1 MVKKV
6 RTEAELGEALKNN
19 EETIEIEG
27 DLANK
32 TFKIRATGNVAWA
45 VCIGA
50 IGIATYSVIATVG
63 TGGASAPVTA
73 TTAGIT
79 AATATTFLGGAVTY
93 SAIAI
98 AVASGGVG
106 ALNKLRK
113 YKQVSYE
120 NSRLTLRR
128 K

>member
-19 EETIEIEG
+19 EESIEIEG
-27 DLANK
+27 DLAKK
-32 TFKIRATGNVAWA
+32 TFKIRATGKVAWA

-50 IGIATYSVIATVG
+50 IGVAIYSVVATVG
-63 TGGASAPVTA
+63 TSSPVTA
-73 TTAGIT
+73 TTAGFT
-79 AATATTFLGGAVTY
+79 AATATTILGGAVTY

-98 AVASGGVG
+98 GVAAGGVG

-120 NSRLTLRR
+120 NERLILRR

>member
-19 EETIEIEG
+19 EESIEIEG
-27 DLANK
+27 DLARK
-32 TFKIRATGNVAWA
+32 TIKIRATGNVAWA

-63 TGGASAPVTA
+63 TGGTSAPVTA
-73 TTAGIT
+73 TTAAFT
-79 AATATTFLGGAVTY
+79 AATATTVLGGAVTY

-98 AVASGGVG
+98 AVAAGGVG
-106 ALNKLRK
+106 SLNKLRK

-120 NSRLTLRR
+120 NSRLILRR

>member
-1 MVKKV
+1 MGKRV

-19 EETIEIEG
+19 EECIEIEG
-27 DLANK
+27 DLARK
-32 TFKIRATGNVAWA
+32 TFKIRATGKVAWA

-50 IGIATYSVIATVG
+50 IGIATYSVVATVG

-73 TTAGIT
+73 TTAGLT
-79 AATATTFLGGAVTY
+79 AATTTTVLGGAVTY

-98 AVASGGVG
+98 AVAAGGVG

-120 NSRLTLRR
+120 NNRLILQR

>member
-19 EETIEIEG
+19 EESIEIEG
-27 DLANK
+27 DLARK

-50 IGIATYSVIATVG
+50 IGIATYSMIATVG
-63 TGGASAPVTA
+63 TGGASIPVTA
-73 TTAGIT
+73 TTAGFT
-79 AATATTFLGGAVTY
+79 AATATTVLGGAVTY

-98 AVASGGVG
+98 AVAAGGVG

-120 NSRLTLRR
+120 NSRLILRR

>member
-19 EETIEIEG
+19 EESIEIEG
-27 DLANK
+27 DLARK

-63 TGGASAPVTA
+63 TGGTSAPVTA
-73 TTAGIT
+73 TTAGFT
-79 AATATTFLGGAVTY
+79 AAAATTVLGGAVTY

-98 AVASGGVG
+98 AVAAGGVG

-120 NSRLTLRR
+120 NSRLILRR

>member
-6 RTEAELGEALKNN
+6 KTEAELGEALKNN
-19 EETIEIEG
+19 EESIEIEG
-27 DLANK
+27 DLAKK
-32 TFKIRATGNVAWA
+32 TFKIRATGKVAWA

-50 IGIATYSVIATVG
+50 IGVATYSVAATVG
-63 TGGASAPVTA
+63 TGGTSAPVTGV
-73 TTAGIT
+73 TAGLT
-79 AATATTFLGGAVTY
+79 AATATTVLGGAVTY

-98 AVASGGVG
+98 GVAAGGVG

-120 NSRLTLRR
+120 NDRLVLRR

>member
-6 RTEAELGEALKNN
+6 KTEAELGEALKNN
-19 EETIEIEG
+19 EESIEIEG
-27 DLANK
+27 DLAKK
-32 TFKIRATGNVAWA
+32 TFKIRATGKVAWA
-45 VCIGA
+45 ACIGA
-50 IGIATYSVIATVG
+50 IGVAIYSVAATVG
-63 TGGASAPVTA
+63 TGGTSAPVTGL
-73 TTAGIT
+73 TAGLT
-79 AATATTFLGGAVTY
+79 AATATTVLGGAVTY

-98 AVASGGVG
+98 GVAAGGVG

-120 NSRLTLRR
+120 NDRLVLRR

>member
-19 EETIEIEG
+19 EESIEIEG
-27 DLANK
+27 DLARK
-32 TFKIRATGNVAWA
+32 TFKIRATGNVSWA

-63 TGGASAPVTA
+63 TGGTSAPVTA
-73 TTAGIT
+73 TTAGFT
-79 AATATTFLGGAVTY
+79 AATATTVLGGAVTY

-98 AVASGGVG
+98 AVAAGGVG

-120 NSRLTLRR
+120 NSRLILRR

>member
-6 RTEAELGEALKNN
+6 KTEAELGEALENN
-19 EETIEIEG
+19 EEFIEIEG
-27 DLANK
+27 DLAKK
-32 TFKIRATGNVAWA
+32 TFKIRAKGKVAWA

-50 IGIATYSVIATVG
+50 IGVATYSVAATIG
-63 TGGASAPVTA
+63 TGGASSPVTV
-73 TTAGIT
+73 TTVGLT
-79 AATATTFLGGAVTY
+79 AATATTVMGGTVTY

-98 AVASGGVG
+98 AVAAGGVG

-120 NSRLTLRR
+120 RGRLVLRR
-128 K
+128 R

>member
-6 RTEAELGEALKNN
+6 KTEAELAEALKNN
-19 EETIEIEG
+19 EESIEIEG
-27 DLANK
+27 DLAKK
-32 TFKIRATGNVAWA
+32 TFKIRATGKVAWG

-50 IGIATYSVIATVG
+50 IGIAAYSVFVTVG
-63 TGGASAPVTA
+63 TGGASAPVTV
-73 TTAGIT
+73 TTASFVAVKTT
-79 AATATTFLGGAVTY
+79 AILGGAVTY

-98 AVASGGVG
+98 AVAAGGVG

-120 NSRLTLRR
+120 NGRLVLQR